1 MKSLISQIKSRM
13 IIDSR
18 GNPTVEAEVVINN
31 LIVGRASVPSGAS
44 TGSLEAYE
52 IRDGGLLYSGKGVE
66 QAISNI
72 QKIIKPELVG
82 LDSSNQELIDQKLI
96 ELDGTPN
103 KERLG
108 ANAILAISLAN
119 LRAFANFSDKDLFEV
134 IPQVYGKPSLPTPL
148 MNILNGGAH
157 ADNNIDIQEFMIV
170 PHGFNNFHDSLR
182 AGVEVYHVL
191 KEELKKKYMSTN
203 VGDEGGFA
211 PNLGSSEEALEIIL
225 EAIDLAGYK
234 SEEQISL
241 ALDVAST
248 EFYKEEKYYI
258 EGKELSSDE
267 MVAFLGDLVSRY
279 PIVSIEDGMAED
291 DWSGWEKLTSSL
303 GKKIQLVGDDL
314 FVTNE
319 AILSRGIN
327 AQCANS
333 ILIKLNQVGTFTE
346 TLKTLEVAKE
356 HGYSSVISH
365 RSGETEDTF
374 ISHLAVGT
382 NCGQIKTGAPART
395 ERTSKY
401 NELLRIGEKLRGQQ
415 FNNRTW
421 KI

>member
-1 MKSLISQIKSRM
+1 M
-13 IIDSR
+13 ILDSR
-18 GNPTVEAEVVINN
+18 GNPTVEAEVVINDS
-31 LIVGRASVPSGAS
+31 IVGRAAVPSGAS
-44 TGSLEAYE
+44 TGTLEAYE
-52 IRDGGLLYSGKGVE
+52 IRDGGSSYSGKGVE

-72 QKIIKPELVG
+72 QKIIKPELIG
-82 LDSSNQELIDQKLI
+82 LDSSNQELIDEKLI
-96 ELDGTPN
+96 DLDGTPN

-108 ANAILAISLAN
+108 ANAILAVSLAN
-119 LRAFANFSDKDLFEV
+119 LRAFSHFSDKDLFEV
-134 IPQVYGKPSLPTPL
+134 IPQVYGAPSLPTPL

-157 ADNNIDIQEFMIV
+157 ADNNIDIQEFMII
-170 PHGFNNFHDSLR
+170 PHGFNSYNDSLR
-182 AGVEVYHVL
+182 AGVEIYNVL
-191 KEELKKKYMSTN
+191 KKELKKKKMSTN

-225 EAIDLAGYK
+225 ESIDIAGYK

-248 EFYKEEKYYI
+248 EFYKGEKYCI
-258 EGKELSSDE
+258 EGKELSSEE
-267 MVAFLGDLVSRY
+267 MVSFLGDLVSRY
-279 PIVSIEDGMAED
+279 PIASIEDGMAED
-291 DWSGWEKLTSSL
+291 DWDGWEKLTSSL
-303 GKKIQLVGDDL
+303 GEKIQLVGDDL

-319 AILSRGIN
+319 TILSKGIK
-327 AQCANS
+327 AQCGNS
-333 ILIKLNQVGTFTE
+333 ILIKLNQVGTFSE
-346 TLKTLEVAKE
+346 TLKTLKVAKE

-401 NELLRIGEKLRGQQ
+401 NELLRIGEKLEGQQ
-415 FNNRTW
+415 FNNKSW
-421 KI
+421 KRQNEKI